1 MGEDFTAQYAR
12 AKEAL
17 KNGDYSKAVA
27 LFENLW
33 STARTPKV
41 AWGYGQ
47 ALRKAGQLR
56 KAETFLQEALEQF
69 PDNQWLKT
77 ELFWTLYSKEIK
89 PARDR
94 EGLPHLLQ
102 SASQMMNLVE
112 DPWAISRLALTVMK
126 VAKQKGQW
134 ATVLSWANR
143 IDPSVLSS
151 TPKSMGKRQGM
162 AEKEV
167 WYINKSR
174 ALYELGK
181 YREAREAALAGLN
194 DYPKSFFLARTAALA
209 LAYSPPQG
217 QHTQEAL
224 QELENLLD
232 HPRADWYLKADLA
245 QVAMLAG
252 HLQKAQRFIGQALL
266 ETKQDPK
273 YMLKGFKTVAELAL
287 SIGDPITAFFHLELI
302 KQVRNRE
309 GWEVSD
315 KLQLLERKVIKALT
329 MQDVEKPTLPE
340 SFQALLKMCRDTWR
354 AWAVA
359 GERRFTGTIKVLKG
373 NFGFIARDDAP
384 EDVFVLV
391 RDLPKRARREGARVE
406 FSITKSFDRK
416 KNRDSVRAVRITLL
430 QE

>member
-1 MGEDFTAQYAR
+1 MEFIED
-12 AKEAL
+12 
-17 KNGDYSKAVA
+17 S
-27 LFENLW
+27 
-33 STARTPKV
+33 
-41 AWGYGQ
+41 
-47 ALRKAGQLR
+47 
-56 KAETFLQEALEQF
+56 
-69 PDNQWLKT
+69 
-77 ELFWTLYSKEIK
+77 
-89 PARDR
+89 
-94 EGLPHLLQ
+94 
-102 SASQMMNLVE
+102 
-112 DPWAISRLALTVMK
+112 WAISRLALTVMK

-143 IDPSVLSS
+143 IDPSALSS
-151 TPKSMGKRQGM
+151 TPKSMGKWQGM
-162 AEKEV
+162 AEKEI
-167 WYINKSR
+167 WYINRSR

-194 DYPKSFFLARTAALA
+194 DYPKNFFLARTAALA
-209 LAYSPPQG
+209 LAYSSPQEE
-217 QHTQEAL
+217 QHILEAL
-224 QELENLLD
+224 RELESLLD

-245 QVAMLAG
+245 QVAMLADR
-252 HLQKAQRFIGQALL
+252 LQEAQRFIGQALL
-266 ETKQDPK
+266 ETKQAPK

-287 SIGDPITAFFHLELI
+287 SIGDPITAFYHLELI
-302 KQVRNRE
+302 KQVRNKE

-315 KLQLLERKVIKALT
+315 KLQPLEREIIKALT
-329 MQDVEKPTLPE
+329 MQDAEKPTLPE
-340 SFQALLKMCRDTWR
+340 HFQALLRMCRDTWR

-359 GERRFTGTIKVLKG
+359 GERRFTGTIKDLKG